1 MKRAIVHI
9 VGAGAAGLAAAR
21 ALAADGRRHVILHE
35 SAPHAGGRRR
45 TFHDGALG
53 LDFDTGNFPLISFWT
68 ASLSLI
74 DAIGARGEWR
84 EEAEPGVAF
93 ADFATGERWRLR
105 PNAGR
110 APWWLLGGKRR
121 GPRLRLSDFWA
132 ARRLI
137 SASPGAT
144 VASVAPGEPA
154 KTRLWR
160 PLSLAAFNAPPEIA
174 SAELAGALLRRI
186 FLAGGAGLRILAPA
200 NGFGR
205 AFVEP
210 LQRNLQRLGAALRFE
225 RRLVA
230 LEFGPERL
238 TSLEFEHDRIDLG
251 PRDALILATPW
262 SETAALV
269 PGVPAPTGASAA
281 MTVHFAAPPPPR
293 APAIV
298 AALNGPFDWLFA
310 YHDRLSVTIK
320 DAATRLDA
328 PRDQV
333 AAECWRGVAAL
344 TALSDAL
351 PAWRIVPSRRASA
364 LATPE
369 ETARRPLCRTF
380 WPNLFLAGGHVGR
393 SLPNSM
399 ENAVRSGGEAAR
411 LALGDEG
418 FTPKTG
424 RKCIGRLNSN

>member
-1 MKRAIVHI
+1 MKRASVHI
-9 VGAGAAGLAAAR
+9 VGAGVAGLAAAR
-21 ALAADGRRHVILHE
+21 TLAADGRRNVVLHE

-45 TFHDGALG
+45 TFHDAALG
-53 LDFDTGNFPLISFWT
+53 LDFDTGNFPLISSCK
-68 ASLSLI
+68 ASLALI
-74 DAIGARGEWR
+74 DAIGARSEWR

-105 PNAGR
+105 PNPGR

-121 GPRLRLSDFWA
+121 GPRLRLADFLA

-160 PLSLAAFNAPPEIA
+160 PLSLAALNAPPEIA
-174 SAELAGALLRRI
+174 SAELAGAVLRKI
-186 FLAGGAGLRILAPA
+186 LLAGGAGLRILAPA

-210 LQRNLQRLGAALRFE
+210 LERDLRSLGAALRFE

-230 LEFGPERL
+230 LDFKPERL

-262 SETAALV
+262 SVTAALV
-269 PGVPAPTGASAA
+269 PGVPAPTGATAT

-293 APAIV
+293 APAVV
-298 AALNGPFDWLFA
+298 AAVNGPFDWLFV
-310 YHDRLSVTIK
+310 YPDRLSVTIK

-328 PRDQV
+328 PRERV

-344 TALSDAL
+344 TALSDVL
-351 PAWRIVPSRRASA
+351 PAWRIVPSRRAGA

-369 ETARRPLCRTF
+369 ETARRPLCRTP

-393 SLPNSM
+393 SFPDSM
-399 ENAVRSGGEAAR
+399 ENSVRSGAEAAR
-411 LALGDEG
+411 LAIGDVDLGAPDAK
-418 FTPKTG
+418 P
-424 RKCIGRLNSN
+424 RSRSLN

>member
-1 MKRAIVHI
+1 MKRAVVHI

-21 ALAADGRRHVILHE
+21 ALAADRRCDVVVHE
-35 SAPHAGGRRR
+35 CAPYAGGRRR
-45 TFHDGALG
+45 TFHDETLG
-53 LDFDTGNFPLISFWT
+53 LDFDTGNFALISSWA

-74 DAIGARGEWR
+74 EAIGARGEWR

-93 ADFATGERWRLR
+93 ADFSTGERWRLK

-121 GPRLRLSDFWA
+121 GSGLRFSDFWA

-137 SASPGAT
+137 SAAPGAT
-144 VASVAPGEPA
+144 VASVAPREPGR
-154 KTRLWR
+154 TRLWR
-160 PLSLAAFNAPPEIA
+160 PLTLAALNAPPEIA
-174 SAELAGALLRRI
+174 SAELAGTVLRRI
-186 FLAGGAGLRILAPA
+186 LLAGGAGLRILTPV

-210 LQRNLQRLGAALRFE
+210 LARNLQRLGAVLRFE

-230 LEFGPERL
+230 LDFGPARL
-238 TSLEFEHDRIDLG
+238 RSLEFEHDRVDLG

-262 SETAALV
+262 SVTAALV
-269 PGVPAPTGASAA
+269 PGVPAPTGASTAI
-281 MTVHFAAPPPPR
+281 TVHFAAPPPPR
-293 APAIV
+293 APAVV

-320 DAATRLDA
+320 DAAARLDA
-328 PRDQV
+328 PRDRV
-333 AAECWRGVAAL
+333 AAECWLGVAAL

-369 ETARRPLCRTF
+369 ETARRPLCRTL
-380 WPNLFLAGGHVGR
+380 WPNLFLAGGHIGR
-393 SLPNSM
+393 SLPDSI
-399 ENAVRSGGEAAR
+399 ENGVRSGADAAR
-411 LALGDEG
+411 LALAESLKARLEIGQ
-418 FTPKTG
+418 KT
-424 RKCIGRLNSN
+424 

>member
-1 MKRAIVHI
+1 MKRASVHI

-21 ALAADGRRHVILHE
+21 ALAADGRRDVVLHE
-35 SAPHAGGRRR
+35 IAPHAGGRRR

-53 LDFDTGNFPLISFWT
+53 LDFDTGNFPLISSCI

-74 DAIGARGEWR
+74 DAIGARREWR

-105 PNAGR
+105 PGPGR
-110 APWWLLGGKRR
+110 APWWLLDGKQR
-121 GPRLRLSDFWA
+121 GPRLRLADFLA

-137 SASPGAT
+137 CPSTDAT
-144 VASVAPGEPA
+144 VASIAPGEPA

-174 SAELAGALLRRI
+174 SAELAGVVLRRI
-186 FLAGGAGLRILAPA
+186 LLAGGTGLRILTPA
-200 NGFGR
+200 NGFGS

-210 LQRNLQRLGAALRFE
+210 LLRDLHRLGAALRFE

-230 LEFGPERL
+230 LGFGPERL

-251 PRDALILATPW
+251 PRDSLVLATPW
-262 SETAALV
+262 LVTAALV
-269 PGVPAPTGASAA
+269 PGVPVPTGASAT

-293 APAIV
+293 APAVV
-298 AALNGPFDWLFA
+298 AAVNGPFDWLFA
-310 YHDRLSVTIK
+310 YRDRLSVTIK
-320 DAATRLDA
+320 DAANRLDA
-328 PRDQV
+328 PRGRV

-344 TALSDAL
+344 TALSDVL

-369 ETARRPLCRTF
+369 ETARRPFCRTP
-380 WPNLFLAGGHVGR
+380 WPNLFLAGGYVGR
-393 SLPNSM
+393 SLPDSI
-399 ENAVRSGGEAAR
+399 ENAVRSAAEAAR
-411 LALGDEG
+411 LALGDVDSAG
-418 FTPKTG
+418 PVTKLHSRFL
-424 RKCIGRLNSN
+424 I